1 MGIEFDEAAAARL
14 VACATEAALAL
25 RGSAL
30 PRRGAAEAALR
41 DFAGGYAR
49 CFEAA
54 RVIESGDRVRLAAA
68 LDDLADQVRIVRH
81 QADQER
87 RRLADH
93 AAWRAR
99 TADRERALVGVGA
112 VWEPV
117 LDAGAAVLDPE
128 PSDAPVRPTPVSAAF
143 RPRRRPRTAGHSG
156 GRSSADP
163 EHLRRFAATTRAL
176 DGAMEQ
182 DLVRLRNAWSGFTSR
197 CGWVP
202 IDVATL
208 PLGFGEL
215 LAENE
220 EDAAWAERIAEAFTA
235 AGGGSLAD
243 TVLDA
248 AGSSTLPPAV
258 ERLLDRSLT
267 PAEVAAR
274 WRELGL
280 TAADLRAFPLT
291 TQVRMAALDGIPAT
305 MRDVVSRAVLAA
317 ALRDPGR
324 LYRVFGL
331 AYTYGAVS
339 LEEFTEQVQA
349 LAAGL
354 RRADR
359 HAADLDAPTD
369 AVAQLMGF
377 GVANGAPVAAIALG
391 NLDTATNVTV
401 NVPGATT
408 TLKSAVQKVRA
419 SNELLK
425 AASRTRRSDSYA
437 VVSWFGYRAPA
448 FAEVPAQK
456 RAVAGGAELASF
468 LDGIH
473 DSRLRAPRSVS
484 VLGHSYGSTTA
495 AEALEQVR
503 HPVDNFV
510 TYGSVGFT
518 DATTPEH
525 LHVDHVFATEG
536 AADQTAILGRIGR
549 TDPRDIPGVEVFS
562 AEAAAGTAAVTGH
575 DMFPEGEGQVGYLS
589 PNATAQ
595 HTIASIIAT
604 GAAR

>member
-14 VACATEAALAL
+14 VACATETALAL

-87 RRLADH
+87 RRLAAH

-143 RPRRRPRTAGHSG
+143 RPRRRARTAGHSG

-182 DLVRLRNAWSGFTSR
+182 DLVRVRNAWSGFTSR

-220 EDAAWAERIAEAFTA
+220 EDAGWAERIADAFAA
-235 AGGGSLAD
+235 AGGGTLAD
-243 TVLDA
+243 AVLDA
-248 AGSSTLPPAV
+248 AGSSTLPHAV
-258 ERLLDRSLT
+258 ERLLDPSLT
-267 PAEVAAR
+267 PAQVAER
-274 WRELGL
+274 WRALGF
-280 TAADLRAFPLT
+280 TADDLRALPLT
-291 TQVRMAALDGIPAT
+291 TQIRVAALDGIPAAS
-305 MRDVVSRAVLAA
+305 RDVVSRAVLAA

-339 LEEFTEQVQA
+339 LEDFTEQVQA

-354 RRADR
+354 RQADQL
-359 HAADLDAPTD
+359 AADLDTPSDT
-369 AVAQLMGF
+369 VAQLVGF
-377 GVANGAPVAAIALG
+377 GVANGAPVAAISVG
-391 NLDTATNVTV
+391 NLDTATNLTV

-408 TLKSAVQKVRA
+408 TLDSSGQKVRA
-419 SNELLK
+419 ASALLR
-425 AASRTRRSDSYA
+425 AAARKSGTDSFA
-437 VVSWFGYRAPA
+437 VVSGSGYRAPA
-448 FAEVPAQK
+448 FAEVPAQQ
-456 RAVAGGAELASF
+456 RAAAGGATLASF

-473 DSRLRAPRSVS
+473 DSRGTTPRSLS

-503 HPVDNFV
+503 YPVDTFV

-518 DATTPEH
+518 EATKPEH
-525 LHVDHVFATEG
+525 LRARHVFATEG
-536 AADQTAILGRIGR
+536 EADHTAIWGRIGR
-549 TDPRDIPGVEVFS
+549 TDPRDVPGVQVFS
-562 AEAAAGTAAVTGH
+562 SEAAAGTLAVTGH
-575 DMFPEGEGQVGYLS
+575 DMFPERDGQVGYLS
-589 PNATAQ
+589 PDATAQ
-595 HTIASIIAT
+595 QNIASIIAT
-604 GAAR
+604 GAPR

>member
-143 RPRRRPRTAGHSG
+143 RPRRRARTAGHSG

-182 DLVRLRNAWSGFTSR
+182 DLVRVRNAWSGFTSR

-220 EDAAWAERIAEAFTA
+220 EDAGWAERIADAFAA
-235 AGGGSLAD
+235 AGGGTLAD

-248 AGSSTLPPAV
+248 AGSSALPPAV
-258 ERLLDRSLT
+258 ERLLDASLT
-267 PAEVAAR
+267 PAQVAER
-274 WRELGL
+274 WRELGS
-280 TAADLRAFPLT
+280 PPT
-291 TQVRMAALDGIPAT
+291 TSGR
-305 MRDVVSRAVLAA
+305 SR
-317 ALRDPGR
+317 
-324 LYRVFGL
+324 
-331 AYTYGAVS
+331 
-339 LEEFTEQVQA
+339 
-349 LAAGL
+349 
-354 RRADR
+354 
-359 HAADLDAPTD
+359 
-369 AVAQLMGF
+369 
-377 GVANGAPVAAIALG
+377 
-391 NLDTATNVTV
+391 
-401 NVPGATT
+401 
-408 TLKSAVQKVRA
+408 
-419 SNELLK
+419 
-425 AASRTRRSDSYA
+425 
-437 VVSWFGYRAPA
+437 
-448 FAEVPAQK
+448 
-456 RAVAGGAELASF
+456 
-468 LDGIH
+468 
-473 DSRLRAPRSVS
+473 
-484 VLGHSYGSTTA
+484 
-495 AEALEQVR
+495 
-503 HPVDNFV
+503 
-510 TYGSVGFT
+510 
-518 DATTPEH
+518 
-525 LHVDHVFATEG
+525 
-536 AADQTAILGRIGR
+536 
-549 TDPRDIPGVEVFS
+549 
-562 AEAAAGTAAVTGH
+562 
-575 DMFPEGEGQVGYLS
+575 
-589 PNATAQ
+589 
-595 HTIASIIAT
+595 
-604 GAAR
+604 

>member
-143 RPRRRPRTAGHSG
+143 RPRRRSRTAGHSG

-182 DLVRLRNAWSGFTSR
+182 DLVRVRNAWSGFTSR

-220 EDAAWAERIAEAFTA
+220 EDAAWAERIADAFAA
-235 AGGGSLAD
+235 AGGGG
-243 TVLDA
+243 V
-248 AGSSTLPPAV
+248 
-258 ERLLDRSLT
+258 
-267 PAEVAAR
+267 
-274 WRELGL
+274 
-280 TAADLRAFPLT
+280 
-291 TQVRMAALDGIPAT
+291 
-305 MRDVVSRAVLAA
+305 
-317 ALRDPGR
+317 GR
-324 LYRVFGL
+324 
-331 AYTYGAVS
+331 
-339 LEEFTEQVQA
+339 
-349 LAAGL
+349 
-354 RRADR
+354 
-359 HAADLDAPTD
+359 
-369 AVAQLMGF
+369 
-377 GVANGAPVAAIALG
+377 
-391 NLDTATNVTV
+391 
-401 NVPGATT
+401 
-408 TLKSAVQKVRA
+408 
-419 SNELLK
+419 
-425 AASRTRRSDSYA
+425 SRTPCSMPRGARSCHPRWSGCSMRR
-437 VVSWFGYRAPA
+437 
-448 FAEVPAQK
+448 
-456 RAVAGGAELASF
+456 
-468 LDGIH
+468 
-473 DSRLRAPRSVS
+473 
-484 VLGHSYGSTTA
+484 
-495 AEALEQVR
+495 
-503 HPVDNFV
+503 
-510 TYGSVGFT
+510 
-518 DATTPEH
+518 
-525 LHVDHVFATEG
+525 
-536 AADQTAILGRIGR
+536 
-549 TDPRDIPGVEVFS
+549 
-562 AEAAAGTAAVTGH
+562 
-575 DMFPEGEGQVGYLS
+575 
-589 PNATAQ
+589 
-595 HTIASIIAT
+595 
-604 GAAR
+604 

>member
-220 EDAAWAERIAEAFTA
+220 EDAAWAERIADAFAA
-235 AGGGSLAD
+235 AGGETLAD

-248 AGSSTLPPAV
+248 AGSSVLPPAV
-258 ERLLDRSLT
+258 ERLLDASLT
-267 PAEVAAR
+267 PAQVAER

-280 TAADLRAFPLT
+280 TADDLRALPLT
-291 TQVRMAALDGIPAT
+291 TQVRVAALDGIPAAA
-305 MRDVVSRAVLAA
+305 RDVVSRAVLAA
-317 ALRDPGR
+317 ALRDPAR

-354 RRADR
+354 RQADQL
-359 HAADLDAPTD
+359 AADLDTPSDT
-369 AVAQLMGF
+369 VAQLVGF
-377 GVANGAPVAAIALG
+377 GVANGALVAAISIG
-391 NLDTATNVTV
+391 NLDTATNLTV

-408 TLKSAVQKVRA
+408 TLDSSGQKVRA
-419 SNELLK
+419 ASALLR
-425 AASRTRRSDSYA
+425 AAARKSGTDSFA

-448 FAEVPAQK
+448 FAEVPAQQ
-456 RAVAGGAELASF
+456 RAAAGGATLASF

-473 DSRLRAPRSVS
+473 DSRVTTPRSLS

-503 HPVDNFV
+503 YPVDNFV

-518 DATTPEH
+518 EATEPEH
-525 LHVDHVFATEG
+525 LHARHMFATEG
-536 AADQTAILGRIGR
+536 AADHTAIWGRIGR
-549 TDPRDIPGVEVFS
+549 TDPRDIAGVEVFS
-562 AEAAAGTAAVTGH
+562 AEAAPGTDAVTGH
-575 DMFPEGEGQVGYLS
+575 DMFPEGDGQVGYLS
-589 PNATAQ
+589 PDATAQ

-604 GAAR
+604 GALR

>member
-182 DLVRLRNAWSGFTSR
+182 DLVRVRNAWSGFASR

-202 IDVATL
+202 IEVATL

-220 EDAAWAERIAEAFTA
+220 EDAAWAERIADAFAA
-235 AGGGSLAD
+235 AGGGTLAD
-243 TVLDA
+243 AVLDA
-248 AGSSTLPPAV
+248 AGASALPPALAQ
-258 ERLLDRSLT
+258 LLDPSLT
-267 PAEVAAR
+267 PAQVAER
-274 WRELGL
+274 WRALGL
-280 TAADLRAFPLT
+280 TADDLRALPLT
-291 TQVRMAALDGIPAT
+291 TQIRVAALDGIPAVS
-305 MRDVVSRAVLAA
+305 RDVVSRAVLAA

-324 LYRVFGL
+324 LYRAFGL

-448 FAEVPAQK
+448 FAEVPAQR

-604 GAAR
+604 GALR

>member
-14 VACATEAALAL
+14 VVCATEAALAL

-49 CFEAA
+49 RFEAA

-176 DGAMEQ
+176 DGAIEQ
-182 DLVRLRNAWSGFTSR
+182 DLVRVRNAWSGFTSR

-220 EDAAWAERIAEAFTA
+220 EDAAWAERIADAFAA
-235 AGGGSLAD
+235 AGGGTLAD

-248 AGSSTLPPAV
+248 AGSSVLPPAV
-258 ERLLDRSLT
+258 ERLLDASLT
-267 PAEVAAR
+267 PAQVAER
-274 WRELGL
+274 WRALGF
-280 TAADLRAFPLT
+280 TADDLRALPLT
-291 TQVRMAALDGIPAT
+291 TQVRVAALDGIPAAA
-305 MRDVVSRAVLAA
+305 RDVVSRAVLAA
-317 ALRDPGR
+317 ALRDPAR

-562 AEAAAGTAAVTGH
+562 AEAAAGTAAATGH

>member
-99 TADRERALVGVGA
+99 TAPREHALVGVGA

-117 LDAGAAVLDPE
+117 LDVSAAVLDPE

-143 RPRRRPRTAGHSG
+143 RPRRRARIAGHSG

-163 EHLRRFAATTRAL
+163 EHLRRFTATTRAL

-182 DLVRLRNAWSGFTSR
+182 DLVRVRNAWSGFTSR

-220 EDAAWAERIAEAFTA
+220 EDAGWAERIADAFAA
-235 AGGGSLAD
+235 AGGGTLAD
-243 TVLDA
+243 AVLEA
-248 AGSSTLPPAV
+248 TGTSALPPALAQ
-258 ERLLDRSLT
+258 LLDPSLT
-267 PAEVAAR
+267 PAQVAKR
-274 WRELGL
+274 WRALGF
-280 TAADLRAFPLT
+280 TADDLRALPLT
-291 TQVRMAALDGIPAT
+291 TQIRVAALDGIPAAA
-305 MRDVVSRAVLAA
+305 RDVVSRAVLAA

-339 LEEFTEQVQA
+339 LEDFTEQVQA
-349 LAAGL
+349 LAMGL
-354 RRADR
+354 RQADR
-359 HAADLDAPTD
+359 LAADLDAPTQ
-369 AVAQLMGF
+369 AVAQLVGF

-391 NLDTATNVTV
+391 NLDTAANVTV

-408 TLKSAVQKVRA
+408 TLDSAGQKVRA
-419 SNELLK
+419 ASALLRS
-425 AASRTRRSDSYA
+425 ASQLNPAESFA
-437 VVSWFGYRAPA
+437 VVSWFGYRARSSQRYPSRSALRPA
-448 FAEVPAQK
+448 
-456 RAVAGGAELASF
+456 G
-468 LDGIH
+468 
-473 DSRLRAPRSVS
+473 LRSPRSWTVS
-484 VLGHSYGSTTA
+484 A
-495 AEALEQVR
+495 
-503 HPVDNFV
+503 
-510 TYGSVGFT
+510 
-518 DATTPEH
+518 
-525 LHVDHVFATEG
+525 
-536 AADQTAILGRIGR
+536 
-549 TDPRDIPGVEVFS
+549 
-562 AEAAAGTAAVTGH
+562 TAAVTRRG
-575 DMFPEGEGQVGYLS
+575 PCRS
-589 PNATAQ
+589 SATR
-595 HTIASIIAT
+595 T
-604 GAAR
+604 ARRLRPRRSSRCTTRSTTS